1 MSWSAGPPFETTEG
15 CVDRRVRT
23 SAVWPWLVQ
32 MGQDRGGL
40 YSYETLENLVGLHY
54 HNADRIHPEWQRLA
68 AGDVMRLVPKG
79 WMGLREG
86 ISMQVVD
93 VVERQ
98 SIVLRTVPTEHV
110 SGMRSGRS
118 TSFHIGKIAAGYWS
132 EREYGCIT
140 PARYWPR
147 NLPGRQRP

>member
-1 MSWSAGPPFETTEG
+1 MFLPGDELVGRPAVETTEG
-15 CVDRRVRT
+15 VWIDAPT

-32 MGQDRGGL
+32 MGHDRGGL

-54 HNADRIHPEWQRLA
+54 HNADRIHPEWQHLA
-68 AGDVMRLVPKG
+68 RGDVMRLVPKG

-98 SIVLRTVPTEHV
+98 SIVLRTVPTERLWDAV
-110 SGMRSGRS
+110 W
-118 TSFHIGKIAAGYWS
+118 SFHLIPHW
-132 EREYGCIT
+132 EDR
-140 PARYWPR
+140 RR
-147 NLPGRQRP
+147 L